1 MAEENKEK
9 IAQEEVKETSQE
21 EITTDVDGEQKPL
34 LDKNGKLIS
43 GLIIAILVCYLG
55 WFGFNKF
62 ISEPAEIAAQDEI
75 WWAENAMHFTE
86 DYNAA
91 IMGDSAEI
99 FNGFE
104 SALENISGTQAGLIA
119 QFDLG
124 IAYLNKGEYEQ
135 ARAALVDVDF
145 GDQMVTTVAK
155 GAIGDSYMQEG
166 DAENAIKYYDIAI
179 SNSSNSFTC
188 PLYLKKCAFAYESI
202 QQWNKAYAYYERI
215 KTDFPESDEAKS
227 AEKYMVKAQANS
239 EAK

>member
-1 MAEENKEK
+1 MAEDNKEEV
-9 IAQEEVKETSQE
+9 AQEEVKETSKE
-21 EITTDVDGEQKPL
+21 EITTEGDGEQKPL

-55 WFGFNKF
+55 WFGYTKF
-62 ISEPAEIAAQDEI
+62 VSEPAELAAQDEI
-75 WWAENAMHFTE
+75 WWAENAMHFKE

-91 IMGDSAEI
+91 ILGDSAEI
-99 FNGFE
+99 FNGLE
-104 SALENISGTQAGLIA
+104 RALEDISGTQAGLIA

-135 ARAALVDVDF
+135 ARAVLVDVDF

-188 PLYLKKCAFAYESI
+188 PLYLKKCAFAHESI
-202 QQWNKAYAYYERI
+202 QQWNNAITCYERI
-215 KTDFPESDEAKS
+215 KNEFPESDEAKS
-227 AEKYMVKAQANS
+227 AEKYLVKAQANS
-239 EAK
+239 TAK